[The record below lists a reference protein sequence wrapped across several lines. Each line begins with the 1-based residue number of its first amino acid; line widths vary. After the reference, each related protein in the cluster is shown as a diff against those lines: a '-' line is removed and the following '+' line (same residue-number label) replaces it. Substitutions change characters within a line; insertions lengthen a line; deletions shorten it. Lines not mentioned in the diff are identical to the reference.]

1 MYVDVMRKK
10 DVYYGNADGRIG
22 IAAINEN
29 GKVKL
34 YAWDNQTE
42 KNVKASK
49 YASCKKGTGAYKDYY
64 IVTLKNV
71 PIMNRISI
79 YDGECVTTENPINA
93 GAFICGEGNKTSG
106 TLYFDNVTVTSGS
119 KKVVHY
125 NFSSSKPK
133 FIDVYNKDRKLG
145 SKDVKIVKF

>member
-1 MYVDVMRKK
+1 MMRKK